1 MRIKKKNLFLSLI
14 VLVVS
19 VSLVYFAIRP
29 FVAHADTHGVS
40 LSTSVQSYLSFDITA
55 GDTIAL
61 GSLTP
66 GTPICS
72 ATASVA
78 SVTTNA
84 ANGYTIGLSD
94 GSDTNSALNQGGTY
108 IPDMTNGTITTPVV
122 WGTPGT
128 NTGLGVGL
136 WAADTT
142 KEVKWGTGTTVC
154 DTNNK
159 YAAIPSAAA
168 TAHTVTGV
176 VVGTDTS
183 SWSWKIDVLNTQK
196 TGAYSGSAT
205 FTATAVIS

>member
-1 MRIKKKNLFLSLI
+1 MWLKRKNLFVGLI
-14 VLVVS
+14 VVVIGIFS
-19 VSLVYFAIRP
+19 ICFDFKP
-29 FVAHADTHGVS
+29 FSAQAATHGVS

-55 GDTIAL
+55 GDSITL

-84 ANGYTIGLSD
+84 ANGYTLGLSD
-94 GSDTNSALNQGGTY
+94 GSDTNSALAQGGVY

-136 WAADTT
+136 FAADTT
-142 KEVKWGTGTTVC
+142 KEAKWGTGTAVC

-159 YAAIPSAAA
+159 YASIPSAAT
-168 TAHTVTGV
+168 TAHTVTGTV
-176 VVGTDTS
+176 AGTDTS
-183 SWSWKIDVLNTQK
+183 SWSWEIDVLNTQK

-205 FTATAVIS
+205 FTVTAVLT